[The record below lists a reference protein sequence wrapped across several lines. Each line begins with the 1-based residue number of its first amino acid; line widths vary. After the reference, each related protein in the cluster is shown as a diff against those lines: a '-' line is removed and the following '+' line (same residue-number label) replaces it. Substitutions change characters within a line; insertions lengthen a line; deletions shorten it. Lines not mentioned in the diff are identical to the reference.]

1 LTVRSAGA
9 VVALPASRKALA
21 LLAYL
26 ALSPHPVL
34 RSHLCELLW
43 DLPDDPR
50 GELRWSLSR
59 IRSFLDSPGRH
70 RVETRMDTIGLD
82 LTDCFA
88 DVTEID
94 QAARSGLATIATDRL
109 RVLAALFTG
118 ELLEGLEID
127 RQPAFNSWLIT
138 RRHRYRD
145 CRTMVLEQLAGRL
158 PDEDVSDILDQ
169 WLQLAP
175 FDLHPMKRCWRSWP
189 GTAACGRERS
199 ISPQRSGCSRPRA
212 WTRPLVPRPWKA
224 PPPRR
229 AGPPSR
235 SCPSP
240 MWRRGPGSPWWAARW
255 PSL

>member
-9 VVALPASRKALA
+9 VVALPASRKARA

-34 RSHLCELLW
+34 RSRLCELLW

-82 LTDCFA
+82 LTDCFV

-94 QAARSGLATIATDRL
+94 QTARSGLATIATNRL

-118 ELLEGLEID
+118 ELLEGWRSTGSGPSTVSSLRGAMGIATAGPWCWSSS
-127 RQPAFNSWLIT
+127 PAGCRMRTCPTSWINGCNS
-138 RRHRYRD
+138 
-145 CRTMVLEQLAGRL
+145 L
-158 PDEDVSDILDQ
+158 PSIYT
-169 WLQLAP
+169 
-175 FDLHPMKRCWRSWP
+175 PMKRC
-189 GTAACGRERS
+189 
-199 ISPQRSGCSRPRA
+199 
-212 WTRPLVPRPWKA
+212 
-224 PPPRR
+224 
-229 AGPPSR
+229 
-235 SCPSP
+235 
-240 MWRRGPGSPWWAARW
+240 
-255 PSL
+255 